1 MKHLY
6 ILKVGTTFATTRNR
20 FGDFDAWLANGLRT
34 SKIRIKVVDVTTN
47 EPLPNLKKASGFII
61 TGSHCM
67 VTDNLPWS
75 VALEK
80 YIIKIS
86 KTMLPLLGICYG
98 HQLIAKALGGKSDF
112 NPKGKEIGAVTIH
125 KMPSCSRDPLFK
137 SFPTHFHAYETHY
150 QCVTKLPPKAKIVAK
165 NNKSIQSIR
174 FRSNIWGVQF
184 HPEFDN
190 DIMQE
195 YIIHQKDDLIS
206 LGFDVEKLLKNK
218 KNCKTSQKIVTNFGE
233 IVRVR

>member
-1 MKHLY
+1 MKNLY

-20 FGDFDAWLANGLRT
+20 FGDFDTWIANRLRT
-34 SKIRIKVVDVTTN
+34 SKIRIKVVDVAAN
-47 EPLPNLKKASGFII
+47 EPLPLKKASGFII

-67 VTDNLPWS
+67 VTDNLGWS

-86 KTMLPLLGICYG
+86 KTTIPLLGICYG
-98 HQLIAKALGGKSDF
+98 HQLIAKALGGKSGF
-112 NPKGKEIGAVTIH
+112 NPKGKEIGAVTVH
-125 KMPSCSRDPLFK
+125 KMPSYSRDPLFK
-137 SFPTHFHAYETHY
+137 NFPTHFHAYETHY
-150 QCVTKLPPKAKIVAK
+150 QCVTKLPLKAKIVAK

-184 HPEFDN
+184 HPEFTN
-190 DIMQE
+190 AIMQE

-206 LGFDVEKLLKNK
+206 LGFDVDKLLKNR

-233 IVRVR
+233 IVRGR

>member
-6 ILKVGTTFATTRNR
+6 ILKVGTTFATTRSR
-20 FGDFDAWLANGLRT
+20 FGDFDTWIANGLRT
-34 SKIRIKVVDVTTN
+34 SKINIKVVDVEAN

-61 TGSHCM
+61 TGSHYM
-67 VTDNLPWS
+67 VTDNLGWS

-80 YIIKIS
+80 YIVKIS
-86 KTMLPLLGICYG
+86 KTAIPLLGICYG

-125 KMPSCSRDPLFK
+125 KTPSYSHDPLFK
-137 SFPTHFHAYETHY
+137 NFPSHFHAYETHY

-174 FRSNIWGVQF
+174 FRHNIWGIQF

-195 YIIHQKDDLIS
+195 YIIHQKDDLIA
-206 LGFDVEKLLKNK
+206 LGFSVEILLKHR
-218 KNCKTSQKIVTNFGE
+218 KNCKTSQKIVKNFGE
-233 IVRVR
+233 IVRKK